1 MWLFIYLFVYLLMW
15 LFIYLFIYLLINL
28 FGYSFIHSS
37 PPQQEYMIPELP
49 GPSVDKGKGSPF
61 RPTLKKMGGGRSN
74 TSTPTKFLG
83 ELDPDFQPFDKPFI
97 GRLHML
103 KYTECQLKETSLLST
118 LIDSNK
124 Y

>member
-1 MWLFIYLFVYLLMW
+1 
-15 LFIYLFIYLLINL
+15 
-28 FGYSFIHSS
+28 
-37 PPQQEYMIPELP
+37 MIPELP

-103 KYTECQLKETSLLST
+103 KYTECQKKHHFSQHLLIVIST
-118 LIDSNK
+118 KAHLYSKMINLDVVAFGECCSNGVIGFF
-124 Y
+124 